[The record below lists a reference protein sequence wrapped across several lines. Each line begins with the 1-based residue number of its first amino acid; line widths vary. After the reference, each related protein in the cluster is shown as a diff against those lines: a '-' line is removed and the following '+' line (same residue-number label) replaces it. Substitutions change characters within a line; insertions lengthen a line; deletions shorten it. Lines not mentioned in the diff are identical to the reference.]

1 VRVYFDYNATTP
13 LTPEVIEAVA
23 RASRDTFGN
32 ASSVHHFGQQAK
44 AALDDARSELAT
56 LIHGDPSEIVFT
68 SGGTEADNMAIRGAA
83 EAIEPTGRRHLIA
96 SAIEHEAVLNTLK
109 ALARRGWRTTLL
121 PVDDSGIVSP
131 DRLREALADDTALV
145 SIMHAN
151 NEIGTI
157 QPIAELAQLAHA
169 RGALL
174 HTDAVQSVGKIPVDV
189 RALGADL
196 LSLSAHKFNGPKGAG
211 ALWIKRGTRLLPIVT
226 GGKHER
232 NRRAG
237 TENVPAIVGLG
248 VATRLAG
255 GKLGAEAARVAALRD
270 RLEEGILRGVPGT
283 AVNGARGS
291 RVPNTSNISFDRVEA
306 ESLLIALD
314 LEGIAVS
321 TGSACSSGTLEPSHV
336 LRAMGLSTHRTQ
348 NSLRFSLGLFSTEAE
363 VDRVVEVLPRLVEK
377 LRGLT
382 RRDSGLGTP
391 GSDSRLTK
399 PETRIT
405 NPD

>member
-13 LTPEVIEAVA
+13 LAPEVIEAVA

-44 AALDDARSELAT
+44 AALDDARSELAS

-68 SGGTEADNMAIRGAA
+68 CGGTEADNMAIRGAA

-121 PVDDSGIVSP
+121 PVDDSGIVAP

-157 QPIAELAQLAHA
+157 QPIAELVQLAHA

-211 ALWIKRGTRLLPIVT
+211 ALWIKRGTRMLPIVT

-237 TENVPAIVGLG
+237 TENVPAIAGLG
-248 VATRLAG
+248 VAARLAG
-255 GKLGAEAARVAALRD
+255 GKLDAEAARVAALRD
-270 RLEEGILRGVPGT
+270 RLEEGILRSVPGT

-314 LEGIAVS
+314 LEGVAVS

-336 LRAMGLSTHRTQ
+336 LRAMGLPTHRTQ
-348 NSLRFSLGLFSTEAE
+348 NSLRFSLGMFSTEAE

-382 RRDSGLGTP
+382 QKSVGARD
-391 GSDSRLTK
+391 
-399 PETRIT
+399 
-405 NPD
+405 